1 MEAGCIGPPGSK
13 GMHPRL
19 NSGGWCPGSC
29 LEAGGQVGGM
39 LEAEMPKGVAA
50 GAAEVI

>member
-19 NSGGWCPGSC
+19 NSGGWCSGSC
-29 LEAGGQVGGM
+29 VEAGGQVGGVLGVDM
-39 LEAEMPKGVAA
+39 SKGVVTGTA
-50 GAAEVI
+50 GGN